1 MENFLLEMRN
11 IDKSFYGIKVL
22 DRVTFSVRR
31 GEVHVLVGENGAG
44 KSTLM
49 KILSG
54 AYTKDAGQIV
64 WEGRELAIDGP
75 LASQQAGISIMY
87 QEFNLLPD
95 MTVAENMFLGRE
107 PRRWGGLFVD
117 EARRERDTRAWLAK
131 VKVSAFHPDDRIR
144 DLTVAEGQVV
154 SVAQAL
160 SQGARLI
167 VMDEPTASLTRR
179 ETETLFDL
187 IRDLKRQGISTV
199 FISHHLDEL
208 FEIGD
213 RITVL
218 RDGLAISTLDV
229 AATNKGEIIS
239 LMVGRELKDEF
250 PPRQSRPG
258 EDTVLEVAGLSRT
271 GVLSDISFK
280 LRRGEILGVA
290 GLVGAG
296 RTEMIRC
303 IFGADPK
310 SAGEVKLFGKAVA
323 IDSPRDSIRHRIGLL
338 PEERKRQGVLLNQ
351 SVRANITLAN
361 LAKVTRSGFIDS
373 RGERQS
379 SERLIGDLKVKTT
392 SSETPI
398 KNLSGGNQ
406 QKAIIAKW
414 LFSDADILIFDEP
427 TRGIDVGAKYEVY
440 KLMCELTAAGKSI
453 IMVSSDL
460 PEIIGMSDRVLV
472 MHQGRISADFDRA
485 KEILT
490 QEKIM
495 AAATGEPVKAYR

>member
-1 MENFLLEMRN
+1 MRD

-22 DRVTFSVRR
+22 ERVTFSVRR

-54 AYTKDAGQIV
+54 AYSKDAGQIV
-64 WEGRELAIDGP
+64 WEGRPLDIDGP
-75 LASQQAGISIMY
+75 LASQRAGISIMY
-87 QEFNLLPD
+87 QEFNLLPE

-131 VKVSAFHPDDRIR
+131 VKVTAFHPDDRIR
-144 DLTVAEGQVV
+144 DLTVAEGQFV

-179 ETETLFDL
+179 ETETLFEL

-218 RDGLAISTLDV
+218 RDGRAIQTLDV
-229 AATNKGEIIS
+229 PATNKGEIIS

-250 PPRQSRPG
+250 PPRQARLG
-258 EDTVLEVAGLSRT
+258 EAVLEVAGLSRQ
-271 GVLSDISFK
+271 GVLSDISFS

-310 SAGEVKLFGKAVA
+310 SAGEVRLFGKAVT
-323 IDSPRDSIRHRIGLL
+323 IESPRDSIRHRLGLL
-338 PEERKRQGVLLNQ
+338 PEERKRQGVLLDQ

-361 LAKVTRSGFIDS
+361 LGKVTRRGLIDGW
-373 RGERQS
+373 GERS
-379 SERLIGDLKVKTT
+379 ASDRLIRDLQVKTA
-392 SSETPI
+392 SAETPI

-472 MHQGRISADFDRA
+472 MHQGRISGEFDRS
-485 KEILT
+485 KEPLT

-495 AAATGEPVKAYR
+495 AAATGEPLCVY